1 MIDLIREKVFKI
13 PSAAVGGDEND
24 AATAGF
30 CRKVLF
36 FTLLAWSVVWFAA
49 PALCIKGLFFDVVEN
64 LEWGRYYQFGYDKH
78 PFVSMWI
85 SRFVYN
91 LTGSAGWPLY
101 LLCNISIV
109 LAVVCVWRVA
119 LKFLSPLRALAAA
132 LLLLTLQYFSSWALE
147 FNNDVIAI
155 SVWAAAVLFFYRAL
169 TAQRLPDW
177 LLTALFCALAMLT
190 KYYAAVL
197 LASFA
202 LVVLFTPEGRKSF
215 CRPGFY
221 AAAVFF
227 VLLVLP
233 NALWLFEHDFAPFFY
248 AEHGARIDASGGF
261 WMSRLIGV
269 LDMCGGVVQRCA
281 LLMVVFALFFVK
293 PVKRN
298 GGAPARFDRVFV
310 FNMAFTPLIL
320 TFMIPVFTGGMI
332 KDSWLA
338 SCFNFVPVYL
348 FMVLNPAVSR
358 ARVKLLLAALAA
370 VGAIYLGSFIQAKLY
385 KNPYSNK
392 GVRCPY
398 EAYPGKEIAGRL
410 DGLWRERFG
419 APPKYVI
426 GSRYTGAFYAFYGEG
441 NPHAF
446 YMADISA
453 SNWINTAAVRRDGAL
468 IVWEITPKR
477 KATENLPEW
486 LANLGEDRVR
496 VERLPNLEFERLSYG
511 FTRWFGEPRKV
522 IVGVALLPPDKTA
535 P

>member
-1 MIDLIREKVFKI
+1 MVDLIREKVFKI
-13 PSAAVGGDEND
+13 PAAIIGGDEND
-24 AATAGF
+24 AATAVF

-36 FTLLAWSVVWFAA
+36 WTLLIWSVVWFAA

-85 SRFVYN
+85 SRFVYD

-155 SVWAAAVLFFYRAL
+155 SVWAAAVLFFHRAL
-169 TAQRLPDW
+169 TAQRLADW

-197 LASFA
+197 LAAFA
-202 LVVLFTPEGRKSF
+202 LVVLFTPEGRRSF
-215 CRPGFY
+215 ARPGLY
-221 AAAVFF
+221 AAAALFI
-227 VLLVLP
+227 LLVLP
-233 NALWLFEHDFAPFFY
+233 NVVWLFEHDFSPFLY
-248 AEHGARIDASGGF
+248 AEHGARLDEEPSGF
-261 WMSRLIGV
+261 WLPRLIGF

-293 PVKRN
+293 PAKRN
-298 GGAPARFDRVFV
+298 GEPPARFERFFI
-310 FNMAFTPLIL
+310 FNMAFTPLLL
-320 TFMIPVFTGGMI
+320 TFLIPIISGGMV

-348 FMVLNPAVSR
+348 FMALNPAVSR
-358 ARVKLLLAALAA
+358 ARIKWLLAALTA
-370 VGAIYLGSFIQAKLY
+370 VCAIYLGSFVHSKLY

-398 EAYPGKEIAGRL
+398 EAYPGREIAGRL
-410 DGLWRERFG
+410 DGLWRGLFG
-419 APPKYVI
+419 TPPKYVI

-441 NPHAF
+441 KPHAF
-446 YMADISA
+446 YMADTSA
-453 SNWINTAAVRRDGAL
+453 SNWIDPAAVKRDGAL

-477 KATENLPEW
+477 KSTMDLPEW
-486 LANLGEDRVR
+486 LDNLGEDRER
-496 VERLPNLEFERLSYG
+496 VERLPDLEFERLSYG
-511 FTRWFGEPRKV
+511 FTRGSGSPRPV
-522 IVGVALLPPDKTA
+522 IIGVALLPPEND
-535 P
+535 